1 VFLRDMLDYKMEYDD
16 VGGARSSSASSKVL
30 QHRPHY
36 SMYLAM
42 DDLDMPPPPDE
53 GRFIALCVCVCVCVL
68 CVLLVCMCVRAR
80 ILLLLHVISALP

>member
-1 VFLRDMLDYKMEYDD
+1 MLDYKMEYDD

-53 GRFIALCVCVCVCVL
+53 GRFIALCVL
-68 CVLLVCMCVRAR
+68 RVCMCVRAR